1 MVKPR
6 RAALV
11 FLVLAALLAVAW
23 VSRARWLAD
32 LLAAL
37 GGNAAL
43 ITIIVAILS
52 LLVAAGAAVVQWSGQ
67 RRPPPQP
74 PGRLVQPVAL
84 GALRAQFRDL
94 EKQTFAYVDRGAL
107 NRQLMFP
114 SRLVI
119 TGDPKVGKTRE
130 AVELIGRVL
139 EPRHVPPARIFR
151 PTTELRGT
159 DTNAVTGQIRKD
171 VGDHG
176 PLLLFVDDLPRFF
189 QMNELDRLA
198 AALNELKNCG
208 DLHVVA
214 TARDDQL
221 TPGHRAWLSAH
232 DFGTIP
238 LSRWGADDVARLVDD
253 GLYLVE
259 LPDDSEGRQALV
271 DGNDGTP
278 ELTRLTLLALAG
290 LGRSDRQTVE
300 ETQRDTY
307 LDMWRATRE
316 ELIARQ
322 PAVRPLL
329 WAAAVFYAAR
339 VRPYTTLVMALA
351 ARRTTGMRPAR
362 RLREALRLL
371 EGYSL
376 GQEDGRLWM
385 RDYVAEVEASEEADT
400 RRVLAGFLLGYRR
413 WLRFPGLRRLYPAR
427 EQHAAALLDLA
438 LSTGDEAAAET
449 KIGYYTAAIGFRPF
463 FGYYNN
469 RGLLHDDH
477 GRPDKALADYNEAIR
492 LNPSYAA
499 AFNNRGVLH
508 AGHGRP
514 DEALADYNAAIRLD
528 LTYAAAFYNRG
539 VLRANHGRPDE
550 ALADYNE
557 AIRLDPT
564 DATAF
569 TNRGNLHDDH
579 GRPDEAL
586 ADYSAAIRLDP
597 TLAQAFNNRG
607 LLHAN
612 HGRPDEAL
620 ADYDAAIRL
629 DPTDAAAFYNRG
641 NLHAN
646 HGRPDEALADYSA
659 AIRLDPTYAK
669 AFNNRGSLHRQHG
682 RPDEALAD
690 YNAAIRLDPTDA
702 KAYNNRVILLRL
714 LGRLEEA
721 INDLETWARLGPDTA
736 DLHLGLAGAYRDAGR
751 AGDAACHVALARERL
766 PEDALYNRACL
777 EAIAGN
783 DNLALDLLAQALAA
797 GSPRGGREWVQRDPD
812 WKPLRGHPRFRELT
826 GEP

>member
-23 VSRARWLAD
+23 FSRARWLAD

-43 ITIIVAILS
+43 ITIIVAILG

-84 GALRAQFRDL
+84 DALRAQFRDL

-139 EPRHVPPARIFR
+139 EPRHIPPARIFR

-214 TARDDQL
+214 TARDGQL
-221 TPGHRAWLSAH
+221 TAGHRDWLSAH
-232 DFGTIP
+232 DFRAIP

-316 ELIARQ
+316 ELSARQ

-339 VRPYTTLVMALA
+339 VTPYTTLVMALA

-371 EGYSL
+371 EGYGL
-376 GQEDGRLWM
+376 GQEDGRLRM
-385 RDYVAEVEASEEADT
+385 RDYVAEVEASDEADA
-400 RRVLAGFLLGYRR
+400 RRVLADFLLRYRR
-413 WLRFPGLRRLYPAR
+413 WLRFPGLRRLYPTR
-427 EQHAAALLDLA
+427 EQHADALFDLA
-438 LSTGDEAAAET
+438 LTSDDKTEAESVVR
-449 KIGYYTAAIGFRPF
+449 YYTAAIGFRPF
-463 FGYYNN
+463 SWYY
-469 RGLLHDDH
+469 
-477 GRPDKALADYNEAIR
+477 
-492 LNPSYAA
+492 
-499 AFNNRGVLH
+499 NNRGVLH
-508 AGHGRP
+508 
-514 DEALADYNAAIRLD
+514 N
-528 LTYAAAFYNRG
+528 
-539 VLRANHGRPDE
+539 
-550 ALADYNE
+550 
-557 AIRLDPT
+557 
-564 DATAF
+564 
-569 TNRGNLHDDH
+569 DH
-579 GRPDEAL
+579 
-586 ADYSAAIRLDP
+586 S
-597 TLAQAFNNRG
+597 
-607 LLHAN
+607 
-612 HGRPDEAL
+612 
-620 ADYDAAIRL
+620 
-629 DPTDAAAFYNRG
+629 
-641 NLHAN
+641 
-646 HGRPDEALADYSA
+646 RPDEALADYSA
-659 AIRLDPTYAK
+659 AIRLDPTYAA
-669 AFNNRGSLHRQHG
+669 AFNNRGSLHAKHG

-690 YNAAIRLDPTDA
+690 YSEAIRLDPTLAQAFNNRGALHDDHGRPAEALADYNEAIRLDPGDATAFYNRGNLHRQQGRPAEGLADYNEAIRLDPALAQAFNNRGNLHRQQGRPAEALADYNEAIRLDPALVQAFNSRGLLHAGHGRPDEALADYGEAIRLDPTDA
-702 KAYNNRVILLRL
+702 TAFYNRGNLLRQ
-714 LGRLEEA
+714 LGRMEEA
-721 INDLETWARLGPDTA
+721 ITDLETRARLGPDTA
-736 DLHLGLAGAYRDAGR
+736 GLHVDLAGAYRDLGR
-751 AGDAACHVALARERL
+751 AGDAARHVALARECL
-766 PEDALYNRACL
+766 PEDDLYNRACL

-797 GSPRGGREWVQRDPD
+797 GQVDREWVRRDPD
-812 WKPLRGHPRFRELT
+812 WKPLRDHPRFRELT